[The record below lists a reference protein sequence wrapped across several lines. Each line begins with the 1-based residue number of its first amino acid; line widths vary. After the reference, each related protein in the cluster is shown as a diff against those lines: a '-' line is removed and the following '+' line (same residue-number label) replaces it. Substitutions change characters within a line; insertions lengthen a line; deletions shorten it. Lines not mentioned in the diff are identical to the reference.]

1 MNRLSLSIGSI
12 IILVNILNWLPFIG
26 NDNLED
32 FWTKII
38 IITTFFTGIYVLQYL
53 RLMFCIFPKW
63 HFVLYSIIGVWIGEV
78 ISLFLWFLRFQE
90 DALISFYV
98 TIIYSIVES
107 IYVFILLVIMNGV
120 NILYTKYESKI
131 TLNSK

>member
-120 NILYTKYESKI
+120 NILYTKYESKS